1 MLMLHKGLLQGLSWL
16 RVQGRGGEVEMTGA
30 VKELKSKQ
38 ELEEAVKK
46 SVAVLH
52 FWATWCEPS
61 KAMEPV
67 FAQLAVDAPQA
78 KFFRVCTLISFPSLL
93 VCFLCLVFLL
103 HLGTHKAP

>member
-1 MLMLHKGLLQGLSWL
+1 M
-16 RVQGRGGEVEMTGA
+16 RGSEEVEMTGA

-38 ELEEAVKK
+38 ELEEAAKK

-78 KFFRVCTLISFPSLL
+78 KFFRVCTLISFPFLL
-93 VCFLCLVFLL
+93 VCFLCLCFPSSFGNTVGALACCLFW
-103 HLGTHKAP
+103 